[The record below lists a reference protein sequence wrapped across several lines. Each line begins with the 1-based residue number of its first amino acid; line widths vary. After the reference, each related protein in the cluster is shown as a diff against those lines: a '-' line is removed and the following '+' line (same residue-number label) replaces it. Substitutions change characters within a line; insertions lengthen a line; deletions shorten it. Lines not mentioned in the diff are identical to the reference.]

1 MLAALQQAIDTA
13 SIALAPSL
21 DLSLVPSAFIIAAS
35 TAYISDASRP
45 ASVSLIIVLILST
58 AFVTP
63 LPKYLDLSPSL
74 NSRAS
79 NSPFEAP
86 DGAVPRPTVHMG
98 V

>member
-1 MLAALQQAIDTA
+1 MLAALQQAIDAA

-45 ASVSLIIVLILST
+45 TSVSLIIVLILST

-79 NSPFEAP
+79 NSPVEAL

>member
-1 MLAALQQAIDTA
+1 MLAALQQAIDAA

-21 DLSLVPSAFIIAAS
+21 DISLVPSAFIIAAS

-45 ASVSLIIVLILST
+45 TSVSLIIVLKLST

-79 NSPFEAP
+79 NSPVEAP

>member
-1 MLAALQQAIDTA
+1 MFAALQQAIDTA

-63 LPKYLDLSPSL
+63 LPKYLDLSPSF

-79 NSPFEAP
+79 NSPVEAP

>member
-1 MLAALQQAIDTA
+1 
-13 SIALAPSL
+13 
-21 DLSLVPSAFIIAAS
+21 
-35 TAYISDASRP
+35 
-45 ASVSLIIVLILST
+45 LIIVLILST

-79 NSPFEAP
+79 NSPVEAP

-98 V
+98 A

>member
-1 MLAALQQAIDTA
+1 MLAALQQAIDAA

-21 DLSLVPSAFIIAAS
+21 DLSLVPSA
-35 TAYISDASRP
+35 YISDASRP
-45 ASVSLIIVLILST
+45 TSVSLIIVLILST

-79 NSPFEAP
+79 NSPVEAP